1 MSFGFFKWS
10 FAVAAL
16 GVAVILTGCG
26 KSATEVA
33 NSKPAAEGTEAAAEV
48 EGEGWWCVEH
58 GVPEEEC
65 AQCDAT
71 LVASFK
77 EKGDWCEEHNRPE
90 SQCFLCSA
98 KRFDKF
104 AARYEAKFGAK
115 PPKPTK

>member
-1 MSFGFFKWS
+1 MLLPFSKWIS
-10 FAVAAL
+10 VTLAL
-16 GVAVILTGCG
+16 GLVIALVGCSKPTTDVADPEARPA
-26 KSATEVA
+26 ATET
-33 NSKPAAEGTEAAAEV
+33 AADV

-65 AQCDAT
+65 ARCDVS

-104 AARYEAKFGAK
+104 AARYEAKFGKK
-115 PPKPTK
+115 PPQPTE

>member
-1 MSFGFFKWS
+1 MSFGFSKWS
-10 FAVAAL
+10 FSIAAL
-16 GVAVILTGCG
+16 GVAVLLTGCSQ
-26 KSATEVA
+26 SAKETA
-33 NSKPAAEGTEAAAEV
+33 DPNPATTAKETALDDG
-48 EGEGWWCVEH
+48 GWWCDEH

-65 AQCDAT
+65 ARCDAT

-90 SQCFLCSA
+90 SQCFLCSE

-115 PPKPTK
+115 PPKPTE